1 MGPLR
6 YTRLVN
12 KLVVGNLLHRPLRAF
27 IGIFAIAIEVVMIL
41 SIVAV
46 MMGQL
51 NGSRTSTAGIGADMF
66 VRPANGSFIAGVG
79 GAPVPAK
86 VAKVLAKLPHVAVAA
101 AVIADFNMGGSVETI
116 YGIDYDTFN
125 ALKPFKFL
133 EGTPFQ
139 QPNDMIVDD
148 FYARSGGGHH
158 VGDVVKVINDNKFRI
173 CGIVEHGKGGRKF
186 VERETLGKLMG
197 GAENNASMFYIRSD
211 DIRNQGL
218 IRQEIHDTPG
228 MSQYVVQTMEEWL
241 SLMTPDHLPGFEPAL
256 TAVISIAVIVGFI
269 AIFQSMYTAIMER
282 TREIGILKSLGASK
296 LYIVDAVLRET
307 ALIAVVGGLL
317 GVAMTFGIKAW
328 LNATHPTLPFPIERA
343 WILKTLALAI
353 GGALLGAFY
362 PAIKAALKDPIDA
375 LAYE

>member
-1 MGPLR
+1 M
-6 YTRLVN
+6 N

-51 NGSRTSTAGIGADMF
+51 NGARTSTSGIGADMY
-66 VRPANGSFIAGVG
+66 VKPANGSFIAGVG

-86 VAKVLAKLPHVAVAA
+86 VAEVLAKLPHIAVAA
-101 AVIADFNMGGSVETI
+101 PLIADFNMGGSVETI
-116 YGIDYDTFN
+116 YGIDYDSFN
-125 ALKPFKFL
+125 ALKPFKFI

-139 QPNDMIVDD
+139 QPDDMIVDD
-148 FYARSGGGHH
+148 YYARSGGGHH
-158 VGDVVKVINDNKFRI
+158 VGDVVKVIGNNMFRI

-186 VERETLGKLMG
+186 VERRTLGKLIG
-197 GAENNASMFYIRSD
+197 GAENNASLFYIRSD
-211 DIRNQGL
+211 DPKNEEL
-218 IRQEIHDTPG
+218 IRQEINSTPG
-228 MSQYVVQTMEEWL
+228 LQQYQVQTLAEWL
-241 SLMTPDHLPGFEPAL
+241 SLMTPAHLPGFEPAL

-307 ALIAVVGGLL
+307 ALIAIVGGLL
-317 GVAMTFGIKAW
+317 GVAMTFGIKAYI
-328 LNATHPTLPFPIERA
+328 NATHPTLPFPIEHA